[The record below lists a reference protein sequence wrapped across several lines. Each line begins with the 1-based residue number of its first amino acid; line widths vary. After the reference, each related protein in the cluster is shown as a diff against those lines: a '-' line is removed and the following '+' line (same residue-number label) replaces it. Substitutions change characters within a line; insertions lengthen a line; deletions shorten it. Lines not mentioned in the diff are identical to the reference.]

1 MLSFSVLV
9 LCLLQTA
16 QAVSL
21 ISPLDSDIGSRS
33 APVARPKILGPVAK
47 LHIGNEVVAPDGFNR
62 SATLANGVYPGPLI
76 RAHKNDLFNVQVFNE
91 LTDDTMPLETSIH
104 WHGIS
109 QPNSNWADG
118 VAYVTQCPILPGEAF
133 VYNFTSP
140 GQTGTYWYHSHSS
153 TQYCDG
159 LRGPLVIYDPADPLA
174 NMYDVD
180 DGKFSVNPRGS
191 VLTSRRKHCYNA
203 LRLLGAIFGNVVANS
218 TLINGRGRYAGGPLQ
233 PLTVIDVTPGLRYR
247 FRVIGLACA
256 PWFNF
261 TMDGH
266 RMTIIEVDGIEVL
279 PVEVDSIPVLAGQR
293 YSVVV
298 TANQPVA
305 NYWIRSLSSQGD
317 QTYKGGQNSAILRYA
332 GAPDEDPTSV
342 PGPYELSYDESA
354 LHPLV
359 NPGAPG
365 VPQIGQADVNLNI
378 VIGFEAPPGLFL
390 MNNVAWSNPP
400 MPVLLQILSGA
411 LHPSDLLP
419 RGSVY
424 ELPQNRVVEI
434 SFSNNGTDHGGPHSF
449 DVVRVAGNSTVNFS
463 NPVRRDVVSMGAI
476 DDNAT
481 IRFVTDNPGPWFLH
495 CHVDWHLNH
504 GFAVVLAEAPNQ
516 AALQE
521 AAAVPADWAR
531 LSPAH
536 TLGSDAFAE
545 LCRLEHSW

>member
-1 MLSFSVLV
+1 MEVNTLHLNICMLSFSILA
-9 LCLLQTA
+9 LYLLQTA
-16 QAVSL
+16 YAVPL
-21 ISPLDSDIGSRS
+21 ISTLDSDMGSRS
-33 APVARPKILGPVAK
+33 APVARPKILGPVAN
-47 LHIGNEVVAPDGFNR
+47 LHIGNEVIAPDGFNR

-76 RAHKNDLFNVQVFNE
+76 RAHKNDQFTLQVFNE

-109 QPNSNWADG
+109 QPKSNWADG

-174 NMYDVD
+174 DMYDVD
-180 DGKFSVNPRGS
+180 DENTVITLSDWYHTPS
-191 VLTSRRKHCYNA
+191 IQ
-203 LRLLGAIFGNVVANS
+203 LGAIFGPVTANS

-256 PWFNF
+256 ASFNF
-261 TMDGH
+261 TIDGH
-266 RMTIIEVDGIEVL
+266 RMTIIEADGDEVV

-305 NYWIRSLSSQGD
+305 NYWIRSLSNQGN
-317 QTYKGGQNSAILRYA
+317 QTYTGGQNSAILRYA

-342 PGPYELSYDESA
+342 PGPYDLSFDEGA

-359 NPGAPG
+359 NPGSPG

-378 VIGFEAPPGLFL
+378 VIGFEVPPGLFL

-400 MPVLLQILSGA
+400 MPVLLQILSGS

-419 RGSVY
+419 SGSVY
-424 ELPQNRVVEI
+424 ELPQNKVVEI
-434 SFSNNGTDHGGPHSF
+434 SFPNIGPTHGGPHPLHLHGHSF
-449 DVVRVAGNSTVNFS
+449 DVVRVAGNDTVNFA
-463 NPVRRDVVSMGAI
+463 NPVRRDVVSLGAPG
-476 DDNAT
+476 DNVT
-481 IRFVTDNPGPWFLH
+481 IRFTTDNPGPWFLH
-495 CHVDWHLNH
+495 CHVDWHLNQSVH
-504 GFAVVLAEAPNQ
+504 PNWFTYPTRNDMIRP
-516 AALQE
+516 
-521 AAAVPADWAR
+521 VGS
-531 LSPAH
+531 LS
-536 TLGSDAFAE
+536 
-545 LCRLEHSW
+545 